1 MSEVID
7 IERAHGRGNLAYY
20 LNVRGF
26 QPRGSD
32 TSPRPAATKRGGP
45 SSPADSFAANPFPE
59 DIDAALVFA
68 GASNG
73 QYAVQQGAR
82 AAAAAAAAAAGG
94 SSTDSA
100 KRSRH

>member
-7 IERAHGRGNLAYY
+7 IEKAHGRGNLAYH

-26 QPRGSD
+26 QSRGSD
-32 TSPRPAATKRGGP
+32 ISPRPAASKRGGP
-45 SSPADSFAANPFPE
+45 SSPVDNFAADPFPD

-68 GASNG
+68 GSSNG
-73 QYAVQQGAR
+73 QYAAQQGAS

-94 SSTDSA
+94 SSADSA
-100 KRSRH
+100 KRTRH

>member
-7 IERAHGRGNLAYY
+7 IERTHGRGNLAYY

-45 SSPADSFAANPFPE
+45 SSPADSFAANPFPG

-73 QYAVQQGAR
+73 QYAVQQGAS
-82 AAAAAAAAAAGG
+82 AAAAAAAAGG